1 MRRRSARWRV
11 GVVRKPVGPRLA
23 LRVVGTAVVAAL
35 TAVLWDPNLGILLFA
50 LPWAALGVSGALV
63 LGMVFLFSGIG
74 RVAAGALMDAFD
86 ARKVLIG
93 IFAVQVVVFVF
104 MPLMGHEWWQAIVFT
119 LVFGAT
125 FGSTV
130 PARPLLIRQF
140 FGPRSFGAVNGL
152 AQGVAIVPAMVGP
165 VMMGASFD
173 AFHSY
178 TPAIMAFAAIMA
190 LMAKVVAYTRLMGI
204 PIRAAASRSM
214 RTATM
219 ARPVRDV
226 RMTQ

>member
-1 MRRRSARWRV
+1 MLFRSRDGLKRNRSEAETTVTSTSPCSSWRTASAAV
-11 GVVRKPVGPRLA
+11 SPPKLPPSTNTFFRDIWTP
-23 LRVVGTAVVAAL
+23 LRVVVTILIPAAATA
-35 TAVLWDPNLGILLFA
+35 
-50 LPWAALGVSGALV
+50 
-63 LGMVFLFSGIG
+63 
-74 RVAAGALMDAFD
+74 
-86 ARKVLIG
+86 VLIG

-178 TPAIMAFAAIMA
+178 TPAIMAFAAITA
-190 LMAKVVAYTRLMGI
+190 LMA
-204 PIRAAASRSM
+204 
-214 RTATM
+214 
-219 ARPVRDV
+219 PVPLLLRKAEG
-226 RMTQ
+226 

>member
-1 MRRRSARWRV
+1 MLFRS
-11 GVVRKPVGPRLA
+11 
-23 LRVVGTAVVAAL
+23 
-35 TAVLWDPNLGILLFA
+35 
-50 LPWAALGVSGALV
+50 
-63 LGMVFLFSGIG
+63 FSGIG

-93 IFAVQVVVFVF
+93 IFAVQVVVFMF

-152 AQGVAIVPAMVGP
+152 AQGVAIIPAMVGP

-173 AFHSY
+173 AYHSY
-178 TPAIMAFAAIMA
+178 TPAIMAFAAITA
-190 LMAKVVAYTRLMGI
+190 LMV
-204 PIRAAASRSM
+204 
-214 RTATM
+214 
-219 ARPVRDV
+219 PVPLLLRKADAG
-226 RMTQ
+226 